1 MQTFCCKICSGKRE
15 KQPLDVS
22 VEESKR
28 VGLPGGGRK
37 KASKE
42 LEINMQGWVISK
54 RACHERV
61 SCKMIR
67 AMAKQMYTTVSDS
80 HECWLA
86 KSFPPACPK
95 LPPGP
100 K

>member
-1 MQTFCCKICSGKRE
+1 MQRKTGKRE

-61 SCKMIR
+61 SCKIIR

-80 HECWLA
+80 HDAGWLNH
-86 KSFPPACPK
+86 FL
-95 LPPGP
+95 LPVPNYRLVP
-100 K
+100 NKRLVC